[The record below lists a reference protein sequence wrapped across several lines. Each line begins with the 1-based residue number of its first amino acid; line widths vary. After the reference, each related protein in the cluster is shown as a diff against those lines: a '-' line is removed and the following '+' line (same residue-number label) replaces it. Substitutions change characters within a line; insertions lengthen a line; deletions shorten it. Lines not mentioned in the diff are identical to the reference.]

1 MRKKLILVMLSVTL
15 VFPNRVYADNLNQIQ
30 VDVQNNESNYSEG
43 SVGSNL
49 LGITAATISFP
60 EIEGYYPE
68 LGEAYVIQKAQIRTS
83 ASVNSSSKG
92 VLDIGTKV
100 NVTGYEGDWAK
111 TENGYIYA
119 GLLSDKFTYKANIH
133 GKNMNSLRYAGYL
146 YKSICDLDEPLRSL
160 AENISITLV
169 DSRKD
174 LVNEAAELGDKTVG
188 YTMHYRGTDRSEIR
202 IWANT
207 GSMKKDIIHEL
218 GHAFDYSVDGSKGLI
233 YSDEDEWKLIYE
245 KEKEAYASKM
255 SSNEHN
261 TSDQRE
267 YFADCIEKYIVN
279 HDELKEACPESFT
292 YIENILNK
300 NLEQ

>member
-1 MRKKLILVMLSVTL
+1 MRKKLILVMLSVMV
-15 VFPNRVYADNLNQIQ
+15 VFPNMVYADNLNQIQ
-30 VDVQNNESNYSEG
+30 LDVQNNESDYSEG

-49 LGITAATISFP
+49 LSITSATISFP

-68 LGEAYVIQKAQIRTS
+68 PGEAYVIQKAQIRTS

-92 VLDIGTKV
+92 ILDIGTKV
-100 NVTGYEGDWAK
+100 NITGYEGDWAK

-146 YKSICDLDEPLRSL
+146 YKAICELDEPLRSV

-169 DSRKD
+169 DSQKD
-174 LVNEAAELGDKTVG
+174 LSNEAIELEDKTVG
-188 YTMHYRGTDRSEIR
+188 YTVHYNGTNKSEIR

-218 GHAFDYSVDGSKGLI
+218 GHAFDYSVDGSKGFI
-233 YSDEDEWKLIYE
+233 YSDADEWKQIYE
-245 KEKEAYASKM
+245 KEKATYTAKM
-255 SSNEHN
+255 SGSEHSTSN
-261 TSDQRE
+261 QRE

-279 HDELKEACPESFT
+279 HDELKEVCPESFA
-292 YIENILNK
+292 YIEDILNK
-300 NLEQ
+300 SIE